1 MVNHNYVLF
10 VIFLFVSL
18 VISHID
24 CEGRVSIMTV
34 PVSTHCLPSTIWTK
48 RASKMADGGIA
59 LGHIMP
65 INVRCKT
72 IYSSNVKSM
81 NLLLSRS
88 FESY

>member
-34 PVSTHCLPSTIWTK
+34 PVSAHCLILLFGQKGLRKWRTEALLWGTSYLSMCAAKQSIL
-48 RASKMADGGIA
+48 AMSK
-59 LGHIMP
+59 
-65 INVRCKT
+65 V
-72 IYSSNVKSM
+72 
-81 NLLLSRS
+81 
-88 FESY
+88 